1 MTFSKF
7 NLILLIAVTMSA
19 LYVTDLRMGIKRQTH
34 LYGKG
39 QEEEIRLN
47 QERAELLYEQTK
59 YSDKKQVMEAATR
72 MKMREPKPEET
83 VALRF

>member
-72 MKMREPKPEET
+72 MKMHEPKPEET